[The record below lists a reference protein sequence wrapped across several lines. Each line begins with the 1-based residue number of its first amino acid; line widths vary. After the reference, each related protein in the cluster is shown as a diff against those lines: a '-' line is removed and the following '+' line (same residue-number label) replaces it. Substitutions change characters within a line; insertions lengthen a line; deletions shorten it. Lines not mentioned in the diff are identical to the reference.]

1 MVPLCSLF
9 STTGGDLVSA
19 MSSYRGT
26 AARSGVSDLLS
37 IRSQSEK
44 GTMAARLAGAGQFAF
59 GDGLADQSW
68 VGTCLFVVGVVVM
81 VFLMMAMAAA
91 GIFISFW
98 KLIMVVMV
106 ALSATGDLASFMG
119 VVVMVA
125 VSAGSISGG
134 RLGGYVVGWGGN
146 LIVYGGACA
155 RAGCA
160 RGGGAIGGGTCG
172 SRAPGLIITL
182 LVMPGMLVLAVVGCC
197 SVLLVVAQQVADCV
211 LYGFHD

>member
-1 MVPLCSLF
+1 MVTLCSFL

-19 MSSYRGT
+19 MSSYRRT
-26 AARSGVSDLLS
+26 AARTGVSILLS
-37 IRSQSEK
+37 IRSQSEY
-44 GTMAARLAGAGQFAF
+44 GRMAARLAGAGQFAF
-59 GDGLADQSW
+59 GGVLADQSW

-91 GIFISFW
+91 GIFLSFW

-106 ALSATGDLASFMG
+106 ARSATGDLASFMG
-119 VVVMVA
+119 MSLVIMVA
-125 VSAGSISGG
+125 VSTSSISGG
-134 RLGGYVVGWGGN
+134 KFGGYVVGWGGS

-172 SRAPGLIITL
+172 SRAPDLIITL

-197 SVLLVVAQQVADCV
+197 SILLVVA
-211 LYGFHD
+211 